1 MVVACR
7 IIVSAPV
14 PFPFLWTLDL
24 RFGTWIL
31 DLDFGLGFGTG
42 LGLDNYVILRSVN
55 SQLNVQKCRDVE
67 NLEINRYAICEVWMH
82 ICQCPV
88 KIMHRQ
94 Y

>member
-1 MVVACR
+1 M
-7 IIVSAPV
+7 SAPV
-14 PFPFLWTLDL
+14 PFPFLWTLD
-24 RFGTWIL
+24 
-31 DLDFGLGFGTG
+31 FGLGFWTG